1 MSNSQLILGPLKFTH
16 QVQKISVNEQ
26 KSVEVLRTTRSNKNF
41 IIDNAES
48 VQRASIQLLFSGA
61 NQINEHLRRLI
72 ALFKISPFT
81 TVRNELLS
89 TSWKRVDKFYDE
101 ENLRKIN
108 NFVKKSDANFNR
120 TIQTVAEGKEE
131 ISRIV
136 KNFTL
141 YNNVL
146 TNIGIGPL
154 APTDNNGQ
162 VVGITK
168 AIPVLKSNVTYT
180 DNIPVALE
188 SISAQTVDSMPETIA
203 VNITITRID
212 TEPMTGP
219 DLYYRGK
226 GANDSSPNPE
236 DAYWL
241 KKWIETIVRTNIIPT
256 VTSSDFNGVDISW
269 VGETLA
275 GESLETQ
282 STSSISFKKQDMRF
296 DSSSTTKVM
305 AESCSI
311 ENYFGYQKL
320 VGKGTHTAQHTGS
333 SGRMYSID
341 LLFNSQ
347 KSDEEF
353 DTFCRFKESSDE
365 IIRSVDRFNRVNGW
379 SVKSPITKLF
389 GLRKAGLGKASERTM
404 YGVYV
409 PLSFNIE
416 TNEQPLNKFAKVD
429 MAENDLSFINA
440 KEGVIISGGSSI
452 SELSAFFKDVV
463 VPGEHSFRLNV
474 RNNPAETAKVLAGL
488 GTSPELSSAQEMY
501 KLFWP
506 FTVSN
511 VEFTKTDTLGILN
524 IDTIRAAVLAD
535 SDVLQAMKNSSLATG
550 KIVVGPTNPGLL
562 TRVSLNLAQL
572 RSIIEL
578 REPEVATAIKRTC
591 SAYFNFLTTEEY
603 EALSTYLTVS
613 MFGDIDGIFSTTR
626 QSAEAIALLSKSKV
640 EFTPKFIDKLFDVVI
655 NRKTPIEVLKNT
667 YDIAGLYNAFYKL
680 STTYIQYLDS
690 HPTSKTSN
698 KESVDL
704 NKSVY
709 DDLLLPTYFQ
719 LFGKQWK
726 DFAPTY
732 DDLGLI
738 NWSTAGGMEEE
749 DAAFI
754 QSALA
759 VSSSDT
765 VEPHVF
771 YHSKRY
777 KPELRAA
784 LEAGADI
791 ATAHMHG
798 LSLSIPFNTKGIKKI
813 KQILEERLKEDGKGK
828 DFGTEALTEIILP
841 ALKAHKADNREG
853 FDQDMEALR
862 KAAATNYEELLNNQ
876 GVKIYYH
883 HADNMKVPYKLTMPG
898 LGGEIYRVAS
908 ENEML
913 NKSDYPEDKTRPTP
927 DVDAGYRA
935 VANTAETLF
944 MRHLDDNTK
953 RTVQSSLDQIPDDY
967 RSASKMFPV
976 AKVYLIDRRGDD
988 IIVDDVLASI
998 GSILSIDITLDKDD
1012 ADLAVIKIAD
1022 PLFALQDGRFPS
1034 GNTITSLD
1042 NDGKIVSR
1050 KALANPRGDENLL
1063 RHYKIVQGRPIQI
1076 RLGYSA
1082 IAKNLPI
1089 VFTGKITEVA
1099 PGDVL
1104 TIVAQGWKAE
1114 LISRQVAF
1122 SNPDPKNWGA
1132 KDLAVQAI
1140 QEASPAGMGEW
1151 IPQNSANYILASL
1164 SKLDIAD
1171 QVTQALNNVTDTAQV
1186 VGSRGYLKD
1195 IANYLKTLSGG
1206 RSLDQNDVGID
1217 TRLKNIWY
1225 PDTIAYNNWLGLRSK
1240 FGFNPAFINDGWVV
1254 PMQPSW
1260 EVLKEA
1266 SRHAWNCIV
1275 QVVPYD
1281 TEATIFFG
1289 HPDQPYY
1296 WTRGESITRSRWR
1309 KYVDRVNKQN
1319 EVVLKDVYNGFLNS
1333 SLYDNGQT
1341 TVGPSGRTGT
1351 LYELLA
1357 IYGVGSGLERVINY
1371 SVFPTY
1377 TVFKNDYPRF
1387 SSIFER
1393 DNKDVLNAYI
1403 RIKSKLKDRT
1413 APIVLSTFFGLDP
1426 RTVQQ
1431 SWPTADQDIM
1441 DLLSS
1446 DNPILSEQLESRL
1459 GNMESSDSM
1468 QSAINTLRQLVIE
1481 QRYVNQL
1488 VPNATIGFDTTN
1500 STAGRLRDMVRILD
1514 KLFTSSGN
1522 DGLKASVLKF
1532 KLFIVST
1539 KSTFLGINRNEAN
1552 EALVE
1557 YYKRFTQYIDDL
1569 ENNYKVSD
1577 DRRAILK
1584 SQSTNISQILTE
1596 DKFLFGGLL
1605 YFFDKYLSETDEGRK
1620 AAESIQVKYKTQI
1633 SPTMRTFR
1641 VHHWV
1646 DSDTDIIQNNIVATT
1661 SEMWNTTIVEC
1672 PAQGSESSAVA
1683 NQNLLAQSNKYYSAV
1698 KWTYYPKQEVSGV
1711 IGLQFNPALTL
1722 ANKKINVVTELNCH
1736 SEELQ
1741 AKLACVNLA
1750 EGIRKMYRGTLI
1762 IRGRNIKPYDRI
1774 VLDDK
1779 YNKMAGPIEV
1789 ESVVH
1794 HWNPS
1799 QGWITNIL
1807 PQAVCDAN
1815 PGAAIIQTGLM
1826 EATYRRI
1833 FSAIDFATD
1842 AITMALIV
1850 ATLGGG
1856 LIARGSSGVISTGA
1870 KKIAKDLSRGGIPR
1884 VIYKASLR
1892 SIHGLK
1898 VLGKDV
1904 LMAGRGNPIST
1915 LNLLL
1920 KESGGLVTSLA
1931 KNYMFASIADGAT
1944 HVAFKLNVIPAFVQ
1958 ASQKAKQLPV
1968 ILSPLVQNGI
1978 AFTAGLETDDSIYS
1992 IFSNSTFYSFKNMQV
2007 AASKLIN
2014 ELMGDD
2020 KVSIR

>member
-1 MSNSQLILGPLKFTH
+1 MSNSQLIIGPLKFSH
-16 QVQKISVNEQ
+16 QVQKITVNEQ

-48 VQRASIQLLFSGA
+48 VQRASIQFLFSGVD
-61 NQINEHLRRLI
+61 QINNGLRHLI
-72 ALFKISPFT
+72 ALFKVSPFT

-89 TSWKRVDKFYDE
+89 TSWKKVDKFYDE

-108 NFVKKSDANFNR
+108 NFVKKSDANFNKA
-120 TIQTVAEGKEE
+120 IETVAEGKEQ
-131 ISRIV
+131 IARIV

-154 APTDNNGQ
+154 APLDNNGQ
-162 VVGITK
+162 IIGITK
-168 AIPVLKSNVTYT
+168 AIPILKNNVTYT
-180 DNIPVALE
+180 DNIAVALE

-203 VNITITRID
+203 VNITLTRID

-219 DLYYRGK
+219 DLYYRCEDP
-226 GANDSSPNPE
+226 NDSSPNPE

-241 KKWIETIVRTNIIPT
+241 RKWITQVVDTNIIPM
-256 VTSSDFNGVDISW
+256 VTHEDFDSIDISW

-282 STSSISFKKQDMRF
+282 STSSIAFDKKAMKF
-296 DSSSTTKVM
+296 DRTATTKVM

-320 VGKGTHTAQHTGS
+320 IGKGMHTAQHTGS

-353 DTFCRFKESSDE
+353 KTFCQFKESSDE

-524 IDTIRAAVLAD
+524 IDTLRAAVLAD

-578 REPEVATAIKRTC
+578 REPEVAAAIKKTC

-603 EALSTYLTVS
+603 EALSTHLTVS
-613 MFGDIDGIFSTTR
+613 MFGDIDGVFSTTR

-640 EFTPKFIDKLFDVVI
+640 EFTPKFVDKLFDVVI

-667 YDIAGLYNAFYKL
+667 YDVAGLYNAFYKL
-680 STTYIQYLDS
+680 STTYIIYIDS
-690 HPTSKTSN
+690 HPTSKAPN
-698 KESVDL
+698 KESLDI

-709 DDLLLPTYFQ
+709 DDLLLPTYDQ
-719 LFGKQWK
+719 LFGDQWK

-738 NWSTAGGMEEE
+738 NWSTTGGIEEE
-749 DAAFI
+749 DAALI

-759 VSSSDT
+759 VSPSDI

-771 YHSKRY
+771 YYSRRY

-813 KQILEERLKEDGKGK
+813 KEILEERLKEDGKGK

-841 ALKAHKADNREG
+841 ALRAHRAERRED
-853 FDQDMEALR
+853 FDQDMESLR

-883 HADNMKVPYKLTMPG
+883 HGDNMKVPYRLTMPG
-898 LGGEIYRVAS
+898 LGGEIYRVAA

-913 NKSDYPEDKTRPTP
+913 NKSDYPENKTRPTA

-944 MRHLDDNTK
+944 MRHLDENTK

-976 AKVYLIDRRGDD
+976 AKVYLVDRRGDD

-1022 PLFALQDGRFPS
+1022 PLFALQEGRFPS

-1042 NDGKIVSR
+1042 SEGNIVAR

-1319 EVVLKDVYNGFLNS
+1319 EVALKDIYNGFLNS
-1333 SLYDNGQT
+1333 AQYRLDIETQSKLYYTRNTIQPFPAGKSKPFTFSDFT
-1341 TVGPSGRTGT
+1341 CFEDLKTYYPSDRNAFNPASN
-1351 LYELLA
+1351 E
-1357 IYGVGSGLERVINY
+1357 GLE
-1371 SVFPTY
+1371 SY
-1377 TVFKNDYPRF
+1377 T
-1387 SSIFER
+1387 
-1393 DNKDVLNAYI
+1393 
-1403 RIKSKLKDRT
+1403 RIKAKLRNST
-1413 APIVLSTFFGLDP
+1413 APIILSIFFGLDP

-1441 DLLSS
+1441 DLLSNE
-1446 DNPILSEQLESRL
+1446 NPILSEQLESRL
-1459 GNMESSDSM
+1459 GDMQSSDSI
-1468 QSAINTLRQLVIE
+1468 QSAINTLRQLVLE
-1481 QRYVNQL
+1481 QRSVNQL
-1488 VPNATIGFDTTN
+1488 VPNATIGFDATN

-1514 KLFTSSGN
+1514 KLFTNTGN
-1522 DGLKASVLKF
+1522 DSLKASVLKF

-1539 KSTFLGINRNEAN
+1539 KSTFLDTNRNEAN

-1584 SQSTNISQILTE
+1584 SQHTNISQILLE
-1596 DKFLFGGLL
+1596 NKVLFSGLL
-1605 YFFDKYLSETDEGRK
+1605 FFFDKYLSETDEGRK

-1683 NQNLLAQSNKYYSAV
+1683 NQKLLAQSNKYYSAV

-1799 QGWITNIL
+1799 QGWITNIV

-1833 FSAIDFATD
+1833 FSVIDFATD
-1842 AITMALIV
+1842 AVTMALIV

-1870 KKIAKDLSRGGIPR
+1870 KQIAKDFSKGGIPR
-1884 VIYKASLR
+1884 VIFRAATRPLKG
-1892 SIHGLK
+1892 IK
-1898 VLGKDV
+1898 VLGKDI
-1904 LMAGRGNPIST
+1904 LMASRGNPIT
-1915 LNLLL
+1915 ALNLLL

-1958 ASQKAKQLPV
+1958 SSQKAKQLPV

-2007 AASKLIN
+2007 AASKLLS
-2014 ELMGDD
+2014 EFTGDD
-2020 KVSIR
+2020 IVSIR

>member
-1 MSNSQLILGPLKFTH
+1 MSNSQLIIGPLKFSH
-16 QVQKISVNEQ
+16 QVQKITVNEQ

-48 VQRASIQLLFSGA
+48 VQRASIQFLFSGVD
-61 NQINEHLRRLI
+61 QINNGLRHLI
-72 ALFKISPFT
+72 ALFKVSPFT

-89 TSWKRVDKFYDE
+89 TSWKKVDKFYDE

-108 NFVKKSDANFNR
+108 NFVKKSDANFNKA
-120 TIQTVAEGKEE
+120 IETVAEGKEQ
-131 ISRIV
+131 IARIV

-154 APTDNNGQ
+154 APLDNNGQ
-162 VVGITK
+162 IIGITK
-168 AIPVLKSNVTYT
+168 AIPILKNNVTYT
-180 DNIPVALE
+180 DNIAVALE

-203 VNITITRID
+203 VNITLTRID

-219 DLYYRGK
+219 DLYYRCEDP
-226 GANDSSPNPE
+226 NDSSPNPE

-241 KKWIETIVRTNIIPT
+241 RKWITQVVDTNIIPM
-256 VTSSDFNGVDISW
+256 VTPEDFDSVDISW

-282 STSSISFKKQDMRF
+282 STSSIAFDKKAMKF
-296 DSSSTTKVM
+296 DRTSTTKVM

-320 VGKGTHTAQHTGS
+320 IGKGTHTAQHTGS

-347 KSDEEF
+347 KNDEEF
-353 DTFCRFKESSDE
+353 KTFCQFKESSDE

-389 GLRKAGLGKASERTM
+389 GLRKAGLGRASERTM

-429 MAENDLSFINA
+429 MAENDLSFVNA
-440 KEGVIISGGSSI
+440 KEGVIVSGGSSI

-463 VPGEHSFRLNV
+463 VPGEYKFRSRMNKD
-474 RNNPAETAKVLAGL
+474 PSQAAKVLAGL
-488 GTSPELSSAQEMY
+488 GTSEELSSAQEMY

-506 FTVSN
+506 FSTSDTQ
-511 VEFTKTDTLGILN
+511 FTKTDTLGILN
-524 IDTIRAAVLAD
+524 IDTLRATILAD
-535 SDVLQAMKNSSLATG
+535 SDVLRAMKNSTLATG
-550 KIVVGPTNPGLL
+550 KVVVGPTNPGLL
-562 TRVSLNLAQL
+562 TRVALNLAQL

-578 REPEVATAIKRTC
+578 REPEVATAIKIACGT
-591 SAYFNFLTTEEY
+591 YFRNLQPDDIEILATQ
-603 EALSTYLTVS
+603 LTVS
-613 MFGDIDGIFSTTR
+613 MFGDIDGIFSATR
-626 QSAEAIALLSKSKV
+626 QSAEAMALLSRSEV
-640 EFTPKFIDKLFDVVI
+640 QFTPKFIDKLFDVVI

-667 YDIAGLYNAFYKL
+667 YDVAGLYNAFYKL
-680 STTYIQYLDS
+680 STSYIFYLDS
-690 HPTSKTSN
+690 HPTKTTSN
-698 KESVDL
+698 KESLDI

-709 DDLLLPTYFQ
+709 DDLLLPTYDQ
-719 LFGKQWK
+719 LFGDQWK

-738 NWSTAGGMEEE
+738 NWSTTGGIEEE
-749 DAAFI
+749 NAALI

-759 VSSSDT
+759 VSPSDI

-771 YHSKRY
+771 YYSRRY

-813 KQILEERLKEDGKGK
+813 KEILEERLKEDGKGK

-841 ALKAHKADNREG
+841 ALRAHRAERRED
-853 FDQDMEALR
+853 FDQDMESLR

-883 HADNMKVPYKLTMPG
+883 HGDNMKVPYRLTMPG
-898 LGGEIYRVAS
+898 LGGEIYRVAA

-913 NKSDYPEDKTRPTP
+913 NKSDYPENKTRPTA

-944 MRHLDDNTK
+944 MRHLDENTK

-976 AKVYLIDRRGDD
+976 AKVYLVDRRGDD

-1022 PLFALQDGRFPS
+1022 PLFALQEGRFPS

-1042 NDGKIVSR
+1042 NEGNIVAR

-1164 SKLDIAD
+1164 SKLDMAD
-1171 QVTQALNNVTDTAQV
+1171 QVAQALNNVTDTAQV

-1195 IANYLKTLSGG
+1195 IANYLKTSAGG
-1206 RSLDQNDVGID
+1206 RSFDQNDVGID

-1319 EVVLKDVYNGFLNS
+1319 EVALKDIYSGFLNS
-1333 SLYDNGQT
+1333 AQYSNGAQEFKLGTSLTDRIRYNNLTYDIFSSF
-1341 TVGPSGRTGT
+1341 VGFKNAYTKYKNYFDNPKNN
-1351 LYELLA
+1351 LLA
-1357 IYGVGSGLERVINY
+1357 PYE
-1371 SVFPTY
+1371 
-1377 TVFKNDYPRF
+1377 
-1387 SSIFER
+1387 
-1393 DNKDVLNAYI
+1393 
-1403 RIKSKLKDRT
+1403 RIKSKLKNNA
-1413 APIVLSTFFGLDP
+1413 APIVLSIFFGLDP

-1431 SWPTADQDIM
+1431 SWVTADQDIM
-1441 DLLSS
+1441 DLLSN
-1446 DNPILSEQLESRL
+1446 DNPILSEELQSKI
-1459 GNMESSDSM
+1459 GNMESSDSI
-1468 QSAINTLRQLVIE
+1468 QTAINTLRQLVVE
-1481 QRYVNQL
+1481 QQSVNQL
-1488 VPNATIGFDTTN
+1488 VPNAIIGYDTTN
-1500 STAGRLRDMVRILD
+1500 STADKLKSMVRVLD
-1514 KLFTSSGN
+1514 KLFTTTNN
-1522 DGLKASVLKF
+1522 DGLKNSVLKF

-1539 KSTFLGINRNEAN
+1539 RSQFLSVNPNVANDGLVAHYKKFNEYINEL
-1552 EALVE
+1552 ESS
-1557 YYKRFTQYIDDL
+1557 YKT
-1569 ENNYKVSD
+1569 SD

-1584 SQSTNISQILTE
+1584 SQFTNIAQILIE

-1641 VHHWV
+1641 VHHWI

-1711 IGLQFNPALTL
+1711 VGLQFNPALTL

-1750 EGIRKMYRGTLI
+1750 EGIKKMYRGTLI
-1762 IRGRNIKPYDRI
+1762 IRGRSIKPYDRI

-1799 QGWITNIL
+1799 QGWITNIV

-1833 FSAIDFATD
+1833 FSVIDFATD
-1842 AITMALIV
+1842 AVTMALIV

-1870 KKIAKDLSRGGIPR
+1870 KQIAKDFSRGGIPR
-1884 VIYKASLR
+1884 VIFRAATRPLK
-1892 SIHGLK
+1892 GVK
-1898 VLGKDV
+1898 VLGKDI
-1904 LMAGRGNPIST
+1904 LMASRGNPIT
-1915 LNLLL
+1915 ALNLLL

-1931 KNYMFASIADGAT
+1931 KNYMLASIADGAT

-1958 ASQKAKQLPV
+1958 SSQKAKQLPV

-2007 AASKLIN
+2007 AASKLLS
-2014 ELMGDD
+2014 EFTGDD
-2020 KVSIR
+2020 IVSIK